1 MILVTT
7 VVTMHNNKISFIKI
21 LKTNL
26 QLKNALIRFLHIR
39 SIALLKMETK
49 KMIKSGQKFDLVI
62 FFNG

>member
-7 VVTMHNNKISFIKI
+7 VVTMHNNKISLIKI

-39 SIALLKMETK
+39 SIAVLKMETK
-49 KMIKSGQKFDLVI
+49 KNDTKWAKI
-62 FFNG
+62 

>member
-7 VVTMHNNKISFIKI
+7 VVTMHNNKISLIKI

-39 SIALLKMETK
+39 SIAVLKMETK
-49 KMIKSGQKFDLVI
+49 KNDKKWAKI
-62 FFNG
+62 